1 MLKNVLLQRKVKAYK
16 IIDIFWKKVEKMNF
30 NDKRT
35 RRIIAIVV
43 MVIIAAMVAT
53 TILPVLG

>member
-1 MLKNVLLQRKVKAYK
+1 MQRKVKAYK

>member
-1 MLKNVLLQRKVKAYK
+1 
-16 IIDIFWKKVEKMNF
+16 MNF

-35 RRIIAIVV
+35 RRSIAIVV

>member
-1 MLKNVLLQRKVKAYK
+1 
-16 IIDIFWKKVEKMNF
+16 MNF

-35 RRIIAIVV
+35 RRIIASVV